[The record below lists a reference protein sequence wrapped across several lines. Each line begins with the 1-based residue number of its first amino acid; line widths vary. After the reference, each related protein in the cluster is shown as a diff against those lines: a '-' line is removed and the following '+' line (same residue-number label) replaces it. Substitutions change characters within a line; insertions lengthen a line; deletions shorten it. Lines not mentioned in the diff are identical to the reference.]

1 MSVFLKSPSEL
12 LAVKL
17 SVVAVIHSAEDTSKS
32 SDTIGSSLL
41 KDNKD
46 LIEDSIG
53 WLSCDAEDCVDI
65 WAVAASSSCEGCS
78 ELLIVKFT
86 VSVLVVSTE

>member
-65 WAVAASSSCEGCS
+65 GAVAASSSCEGSS

>member
-1 MSVFLKSPSEL
+1 MTVILQYPSEL
-12 LAVKL
+12 LAVQL
-17 SVVAVIHSAEDTSKS
+17 SIVAVIHSAEDTAES
-32 SDTIGSSLL
+32 SDTIGTSLL

-53 WLSCDAEDCVDI
+53 GFSGDAEDCVDI
-65 WAVAASSSCEGCS
+65 GAVAASSSCEGSS

-86 VSVLVVSTE
+86 VSVLVVSPE

>member
-1 MSVFLKSPSEL
+1 MAIFLKSPCEL
-12 LAVKL
+12 LPVKL
-17 SVVAVIHSAEDTSKS
+17 SIVAVIHSAEDTAKS
-32 SDTIGSSLL
+32 SDTIGTSLL

-53 WLSCDAEDCVDI
+53 GLSCNAEDCVDI
-65 WAVAASSSCEGCS
+65 GAVAASSSCEGSS